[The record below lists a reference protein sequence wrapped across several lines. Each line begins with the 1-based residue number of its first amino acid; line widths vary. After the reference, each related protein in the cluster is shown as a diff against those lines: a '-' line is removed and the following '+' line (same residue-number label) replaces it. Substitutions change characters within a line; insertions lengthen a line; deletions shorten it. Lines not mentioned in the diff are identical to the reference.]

1 MGSSRPA
8 GAFKLFD
15 LKIKLYLITE
25 TAPTS
30 LFHSFQPLIRG
41 QVIMLP
47 LHSQDT
53 AAVKIISGQAVP
65 AKLAAGDVFGKQAGG
80 VFAEFLGDT
89 LSGFRVLRS
98 AYINSIIVVAN
109 TVT

>member
-8 GAFKLFD
+8 GEFKLFD

-25 TAPTS
+25 TGPTS

-47 LHSQDT
+47 LHSQNT
-53 AAVKIISGQAVP
+53 AAVKIITGQAVP
-65 AKLAAGDVFGKQAGG
+65 TKIAAGGVFGKQAGG
-80 VFAEFLGDT
+80 VFAEFVSNTWL
-89 LSGFRVLRS
+89 LSLNRRQI
-98 AYINSIIVVAN
+98 Y
-109 TVT
+109 

>member
-8 GAFKLFD
+8 GEFKLFD

-25 TAPTS
+25 TGPTS

-47 LHSQDT
+47 LHSQNT
-53 AAVKIISGQAVP
+53 AAVKIITGQAVP
-65 AKLAAGDVFGKQAGG
+65 TKIAAGGVFGKQAGG
-80 VFAEFLGDT
+80 VFAEFV
-89 LSGFRVLRS
+89 S
-98 AYINSIIVVAN
+98 N
-109 TVT
+109 T

>member
-8 GAFKLFD
+8 CIFKLFD
-15 LKIKLYLITE
+15 LKIKLNFVTD

-30 LFHSFQPLIRG
+30 SLHSFQPLIRG

-47 LHSQDT
+47 LHSQNT

-65 AKLAAGDVFGKQAGG
+65 IKRAMGDVFGKQAGG
-80 VFAEFLGDT
+80 LFAEFVGNLYKNNID
-89 LSGFRVLRS
+89 
-98 AYINSIIVVAN
+98 
-109 TVT
+109 

>member
-8 GAFKLFD
+8 GKFKLFD
-15 LKIKLYLITE
+15 LKIKLNLIIE

-30 LFHSFQPLIRG
+30 LVHSFQPLIRG

-47 LHSQDT
+47 LHSQNT

-65 AKLAAGDVFGKQAGG
+65 AKIATGDVFGKQAGG
-80 VFAEFLGDT
+80 LFAEF
-89 LSGFRVLRS
+89 
-98 AYINSIIVVAN
+98 INN
-109 TVT
+109 L

>member
-8 GAFKLFD
+8 GEFKLFD

-25 TAPTS
+25 TEPTS
-30 LFHSFQPLIRG
+30 LVHSFQPLIRG

-47 LHSQDT
+47 LHSQNT

-65 AKLAAGDVFGKQAGG
+65 PKKAGGDVFGKQAGG
-80 VFAEFLGDT
+80 VFAEFIGNILVGNM
-89 LSGFRVLRS
+89 V
-98 AYINSIIVVAN
+98 
-109 TVT
+109 